1 MLMPLS
7 RLVYSLSAL
16 RRPSKPGVPAAA
28 AAAAAVA
35 GCRPASAE
43 PRGPAGLLPCVM
55 PARLEFGVLTWPTKS
70 HHLLSPSAAA
80 ADPRGNVNAVR
91 QGQVSR
97 TR

>member
-1 MLMPLS
+1 MLIPLS

-35 GCRPASAE
+35 GCRPAS
-43 PRGPAGLLPCVM
+43 AGLLPCVM